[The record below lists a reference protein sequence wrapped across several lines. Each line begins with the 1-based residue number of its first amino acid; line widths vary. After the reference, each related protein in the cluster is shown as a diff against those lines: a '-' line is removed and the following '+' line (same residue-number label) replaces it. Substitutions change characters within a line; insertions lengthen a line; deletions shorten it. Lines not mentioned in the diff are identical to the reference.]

1 MNMEKSE
8 MKRIRHFSQKL
19 ALCVLLACSLAVNA
33 SAEKSVSVFAAT
45 DRHAQYETVAVETEE
60 TEAAQ
65 ETPQPG
71 SPEKEPPRRPRS
83 APVYDAT
90 GSLIWHNHLTDVLTL
105 VRQDR
110 DAVQPDIVLLGGD
123 NIGEGS
129 DSSKDET
136 GYPMGAPPFS
146 MKSVDAQIAH
156 VFGDAARGLYTYG
169 SHDKNEMGNYTD
181 VFFSGPVPCDGY
193 YLYGI
198 SFAQMIYD
206 SDWQVRAEDERG
218 RAYSGKDLADPNGI
232 SAQTASHL
240 FLSWVNSLD
249 DHWPIIVMS
258 HVPLHAKR
266 GDNSGAW
273 TWARALNE
281 AAENHDVIFLWG
293 HNHTLERGEEEQAAE
308 HANYLLLPG
317 DEITVQSWA
326 PDAEGKPVL
335 RKAIPSEAPVA
346 GDAEVKEKPKY
357 ELITEKET
365 LKFVYM
371 NAGYITNGVGSLL
384 TFTDMEEDG
393 AWDRL
398 TVKRYSLGSDAPE
411 EWDLPLR
418 QWNQQR

>member
-1 MNMEKSE
+1 
-8 MKRIRHFSQKL
+8 MKGIRHFSRRI
-19 ALCVLLACSLAVNA
+19 ALCALLACSLAVTA
-33 SAEKSVSVFAAT
+33 SAEKSVSVFTAT
-45 DRHAQYETVAVETEE
+45 DRHAQYETVAVENGE
-60 TEAAQ
+60 TEAAR
-65 ETPQPG
+65 ELPP
-71 SPEKEPPRRPRS
+71 PEPSGKEPPKRAGRTP
-83 APVYDAT
+83 AYDAN
-90 GSLIWHNHLTDVLTL
+90 GALIWHNHLTDVLTL

-123 NIGEGS
+123 NVGEGS
-129 DSSKDET
+129 DSSKDEA

-146 MKSVDAQIAH
+146 MKAVDAQVAH

-169 SHDKNEMGNYTD
+169 SHDKNETGNYAD

-206 SDWQVRAEDERG
+206 SDWQARAEDERG
-218 RAYSGKDLADPNGI
+218 KTYSGKDLDDPNGI

-240 FLSWVNSLD
+240 FLSWVKGLD

-281 AAENHDVIFLWG
+281 AAESHDVIFLWG
-293 HNHTLERGEEEQAAE
+293 HNHTLERGEAEQAAE
-308 HANYLLLPG
+308 QANYLLLPG
-317 DEITVQSWA
+317 EEITVQSWA
-326 PDAEGKPVL
+326 PDAEAKTVL
-335 RKAIPSEAPVA
+335 RRAIPSEEQTA
-346 GDAEVKEKPKY
+346 GDAEADEKPKY

-365 LKFVYM
+365 LQFIYM

-384 TFTDMEEDG
+384 TFTDLEEDG

-398 TVKRYSLGSDAPE
+398 TAKRYSLGGDAPE

-418 QWNQQR
+418 QW

>member
-1 MNMEKSE
+1 MKMEKSNV
-8 MKRIRHFSQKL
+8 KRIRHFLQKL
-19 ALCVLLACSLAVNA
+19 ALCVLLACSLTVNA

-45 DRHAQYETVAVETEE
+45 DRHAQYETVAVEIAE
-60 TEAAQ
+60 TEAAK
-65 ETPQPG
+65 ETPP
-71 SPEKEPPRRPRS
+71 PEPSEKAPPKGERRR
-83 APVYDAT
+83 PVYDAN
-90 GSLIWHNHLTDVLTL
+90 GSLIWHNHLTDVLAL

-146 MKSVDAQIAH
+146 MKAVDAQIAH
-156 VFGDAARGLYTYG
+156 VFGDAARGFYTYG
-169 SHDKNEMGNYTD
+169 SHDKNETGNYTD
-181 VFFSGPVPCDGY
+181 VFFSGPVPCDSY

-206 SDWQVRAEDERG
+206 SDWQARAEDERG
-218 RAYSGKDLADPNGI
+218 RTYSGKDLADPNGI

-240 FLSWVNSLD
+240 FLSWVKSLD

-293 HNHTLERGEEEQAAE
+293 HNHTLERGEEEQSAE
-308 HANYLLLPG
+308 RANYLLLPG

-326 PDAEGKPVL
+326 LDAEGKPVL

-384 TFTDMEEDG
+384 IFNDMEEDG

-398 TVKRYSLGSDAPE
+398 TVKRYSLDSDTPE